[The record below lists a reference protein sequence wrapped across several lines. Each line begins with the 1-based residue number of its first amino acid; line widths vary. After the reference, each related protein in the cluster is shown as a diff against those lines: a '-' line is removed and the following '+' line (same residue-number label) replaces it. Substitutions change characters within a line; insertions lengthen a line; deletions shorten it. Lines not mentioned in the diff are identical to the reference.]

1 MKWSQPRFNSLKF
14 SHFRS
19 WWSSWSLISIVELIY
34 YMISGLFGSKLSKTA
49 SGVTQVAPFRSE
61 QQYSNSDII
70 QALNELTKSF
80 HNNNMKVEER
90 FTKLEDKMNMFYQ
103 TMEINEAKHKMVISD
118 EKSKNSELKN
128 ATLEGIDLDLE
139 DFCEQFI

>member
-1 MKWSQPRFNSLKF
+1 
-14 SHFRS
+14 
-19 WWSSWSLISIVELIY
+19 
-34 YMISGLFGSKLSKTA
+34 MISGLFGSKLSKTA
-49 SGVTQVAPFRSE
+49 SGVIQVVPFRSE

-70 QALNELTKSF
+70 QALNELTKTV

-103 TMEINEAKHKMVISD
+103 TLEKIELKFKNMISD
-118 EKSKNSELKN
+118 EKSKNHELKN